1 MRYNL
6 VAIASFVIIIGGLS
20 LASSIVVPFL
30 LAVFIA
36 IIAFPAL
43 ELMSKV
49 HINRFFAFI
58 ILIGICGSGLWVLG
72 NVIATALLGFS
83 ADLPLYKAKIDIF
96 MNNLVIYLKTNA
108 NIDISNNILSF
119 INIDKL
125 LATTSNLLV
134 QTGGIVTQ
142 SFLVFLL
149 LAFILFEAQIFKDKV
164 EYFASKNPIAL
175 DIASTFISNLKHYL
189 AIKTI
194 SSIATGVIV
203 WGFLIFFDVP
213 HASLWAI
220 LACILN
226 YIPTIGSII
235 AAVPAIL
242 VSLAVNDLSATLWLT
257 LIYLV
262 VNIAIGNFIE
272 PRFLGKGLGI
282 STLVVI
288 LSLLFWGF
296 VFGIGGMFLAVPLTM
311 SIKIALDA
319 NPNTKFISILLSNK
333 VK

>member
-1 MRYNL
+1 MRFNL
-6 VAIASFVIIIGGLS
+6 VEVASFVIIISGLS

-36 IIAFPAL
+36 IIVYPIL
-43 ELMSKV
+43 EMMSKI

-58 ILIGICGSGLWVLG
+58 ILIGICGSGLWFLG
-72 NVIATALLGFS
+72 NVVAGAIVKFS
-83 ADLPLYKAKIDIF
+83 TDLPLYKAKIDIF
-96 MNNLVIYLKTNA
+96 IDNLIIYAKDQA
-108 NIDISNNILSF
+108 DIDISNNLLSF
-119 INIDKL
+119 INLDKL
-125 LATTSNLLV
+125 IITTSNLLL
-134 QTGGIVTQ
+134 QTGSLVTQ

-149 LAFILFEAQIFKDKV
+149 LAFILFESQIFKQKV
-164 EYFASKNPIAL
+164 EYFAIKDPSALHIAN
-175 DIASTFISNLKHYL
+175 TFISNLKRYL

-203 WGFLIFFDVP
+203 WGFLILFDVP
-213 HASLWAI
+213 HALLWAV
-220 LACILN
+220 LAFILN

-235 AAVPAIL
+235 AAIPAIL
-242 VSLAVNDLSATLWLT
+242 VSLAVNDISATLWLT

-262 VNIAIGNFIE
+262 VNISIGNFIE

-296 VFGIGGMFLAVPLTM
+296 IFGIGGMFLAVPLTM

-319 NPNTKFISILLSNK
+319 NPRTKFISILLSN
-333 VK
+333 

>member
-6 VAIASFVIIIGGLS
+6 VAIASFIIIIGGLS

-30 LAVFIA
+30 LAVFIS
-36 IIAFPAL
+36 IIVYPVL

-58 ILIGICGSGLWVLG
+58 ILIGICGSGLWILG

-83 ADLPLYKAKIDIF
+83 ADLPIYKAKIDIF
-96 MNNLVIYLKTNA
+96 IDNLVVYIKDNS

-125 LATTSNLLV
+125 IATTSNLIV
-134 QTGGIVTQ
+134 QTGSIVTQ

-149 LAFILFEAQIFKDKV
+149 LAFILFEVQIFKDKV
-164 EYFASKNPIAL
+164 AYFALKNPLAS
-175 DIASTFISNLKHYL
+175 DIASTFILNLKRYL

-203 WGFLIFFDVP
+203 WVFLILFDVP
-213 HASLWAI
+213 YAPLWAV
-220 LACILN
+220 LAFILN

-235 AAVPAIL
+235 AAIPAIL
-242 VSLAVNDLSATLWLT
+242 VSLAVNDLSSTLWLT

-262 VNIAIGNFIE
+262 LNIAIGNFIE
-272 PRFLGKGLGI
+272 PKFLGKELGI

-319 NPNTKFISILLSNK
+319 NPKTKSISILLSN
-333 VK
+333 

>member
-6 VAIASFVIIIGGLS
+6 VAIASFIIIIGGLS

-30 LAVFIA
+30 LAVFIS
-36 IIAFPAL
+36 IIVYPLL

-58 ILIGICGSGLWVLG
+58 ILIGICGSGLWILG

-83 ADLPLYKAKIDIF
+83 ADLPIYKAKIDIF
-96 MNNLVIYLKTNA
+96 IDNLVAYIKDNS

-125 LATTSNLLV
+125 ITTTSNLIV
-134 QTGGIVTQ
+134 QTGSIVTQ

-149 LAFILFEAQIFKDKV
+149 LAFILFEVQIFKDKV
-164 EYFASKNPIAL
+164 AYFALKNPLAS
-175 DIASTFISNLKHYL
+175 DIASIFISNLKRYL

-203 WGFLIFFDVP
+203 WVFLILFDVP
-213 HASLWAI
+213 YAPLWAV
-220 LACILN
+220 LAFILN

-235 AAVPAIL
+235 AAIPAIL
-242 VSLAVNDLSATLWLT
+242 VSLAVNDLSSTLWLT

-262 VNIAIGNFIE
+262 LNIAIGNFIE
-272 PRFLGKGLGI
+272 PKFLGKELGI

-319 NPNTKFISILLSNK
+319 NPKTKSISILLSN
-333 VK
+333 

>member
-1 MRYNL
+1 MRFNL
-6 VAIASFVIIIGGLS
+6 VEVASFVIIISGLS

-36 IIAFPAL
+36 IIVYPIL
-43 ELMSKV
+43 EMMSKI

-58 ILIGICGSGLWVLG
+58 ILIGICGSGLWFLG
-72 NVIATALLGFS
+72 NVIAGAIVQFS
-83 ADLPLYKAKIDIF
+83 TDLPLYKAKIDIF
-96 MNNLVIYLKTNA
+96 IDNLIIYAKDQA
-108 NIDISNNILSF
+108 DIDISNNLLSF
-119 INIDKL
+119 INLDKL
-125 LATTSNLLV
+125 IITTSNLLL
-134 QTGGIVTQ
+134 QTGSLVTQ

-149 LAFILFEAQIFKDKV
+149 LAFILFESQIFKQKV
-164 EYFASKNPIAL
+164 EYFAIKDPSALHIAN
-175 DIASTFISNLKHYL
+175 TFISNLKRYL

-203 WGFLIFFDVP
+203 WGFLILFDVP
-213 HASLWAI
+213 HALLWAV
-220 LACILN
+220 LAFILN

-235 AAVPAIL
+235 AAIPALL
-242 VSLAVNDLSATLWLT
+242 VSLAVNDISTTLWLT

-262 VNIAIGNFIE
+262 VNISIGNFIE

-296 VFGIGGMFLAVPLTM
+296 IFGIGGMFLAVPLTM

-319 NPNTKFISILLSNK
+319 NPRTKFISILLSN
-333 VK
+333 

>member
-1 MRYNL
+1 MNLRFNL
-6 VAIASFVIIIGGLS
+6 VAVASFVIIISGLS

-36 IIAFPAL
+36 IIVYPIL
-43 ELMSKV
+43 EMMSKI

-58 ILIGICGSGLWVLG
+58 ILIGICGSGLWFLG
-72 NVIATALLGFS
+72 NVIAGAIVKFS
-83 ADLPLYKAKIDIF
+83 TDLPLYKAKIDIF
-96 MNNLVIYLKTNA
+96 IDNLIIYAKDQA
-108 NIDISNNILSF
+108 DIDISNNLLSF
-119 INIDKL
+119 INLDKL
-125 LATTSNLLV
+125 IITTSNLLL
-134 QTGGIVTQ
+134 QTGSLVTQ

-149 LAFILFEAQIFKDKV
+149 LAFILFESQIFKQKV
-164 EYFASKNPIAL
+164 EYFAIKDPSALHIAN
-175 DIASTFISNLKHYL
+175 TFISNLKRYL

-203 WGFLIFFDVP
+203 WGFLILFDVP
-213 HASLWAI
+213 HALLWAV
-220 LACILN
+220 LAFILN

-235 AAVPAIL
+235 AAIPAIL
-242 VSLAVNDLSATLWLT
+242 VSLAVNDISATLWLT
-257 LIYLV
+257 LVYLV
-262 VNIAIGNFIE
+262 VNISIGNFIE

-296 VFGIGGMFLAVPLTM
+296 IFGIGGMFLAVPLTM

-319 NPNTKFISILLSNK
+319 NPRTKFISILLSN
-333 VK
+333 

>member
-6 VAIASFVIIIGGLS
+6 VAIASFIIIIGGLS

-30 LAVFIA
+30 LAVFIS
-36 IIAFPAL
+36 IIVYPVL

-58 ILIGICGSGLWVLG
+58 ILIGICGSGLWILG

-83 ADLPLYKAKIDIF
+83 ADLPIYKAKIDIF
-96 MNNLVIYLKTNA
+96 IDNLVIYIKDNS

-125 LATTSNLLV
+125 IATTSNLIV
-134 QTGGIVTQ
+134 QTGSIVTQ

-149 LAFILFEAQIFKDKV
+149 LAFILFEVQIFKDKV
-164 EYFASKNPIAL
+164 AYFALKNPLAS
-175 DIASTFISNLKHYL
+175 DIASTFISNLKRYL

-203 WGFLIFFDVP
+203 WLFLILFDVP
-213 HASLWAI
+213 YAPLWAV
-220 LACILN
+220 LAFILN

-235 AAVPAIL
+235 AAIPAIL
-242 VSLAVNDLSATLWLT
+242 VSLAVNDLSSTLWLT

-262 VNIAIGNFIE
+262 LNIAIGNFIE
-272 PRFLGKGLGI
+272 PKFLGKELGI

-319 NPNTKFISILLSNK
+319 NPKTKSISILLSN
-333 VK
+333 

>member
-1 MRYNL
+1 MRFNL
-6 VAIASFVIIIGGLS
+6 VEVASFVIIIGGLS

-36 IIAFPAL
+36 IIVYPIL
-43 ELMSKV
+43 EMMSKI

-58 ILIGICGSGLWVLG
+58 ILIGICGSGLWFLG
-72 NVIATALLGFS
+72 NVIAGAIVKFS
-83 ADLPLYKAKIDIF
+83 TDLPLYKAKIDIF
-96 MNNLVIYLKTNA
+96 IDNLIIYAKDQA
-108 NIDISNNILSF
+108 DIDISNNLLSF
-119 INIDKL
+119 INLDKL
-125 LATTSNLLV
+125 IITTSNLLL
-134 QTGGIVTQ
+134 QTGSLVTQ

-149 LAFILFEAQIFKDKV
+149 LAFILFESQIFKQKV
-164 EYFASKNPIAL
+164 EYFAIKDPSALHIAN
-175 DIASTFISNLKHYL
+175 TFISNLKRYL

-203 WGFLIFFDVP
+203 WGFLILFDVP
-213 HASLWAI
+213 HALLWAV
-220 LACILN
+220 LAFILN

-235 AAVPAIL
+235 AAIPAIL
-242 VSLAVNDLSATLWLT
+242 VSLAVNDISATLWLT
-257 LIYLV
+257 LIYLI
-262 VNIAIGNFIE
+262 VNISIGNFIE

-296 VFGIGGMFLAVPLTM
+296 IFGIGGMFLAVPLTM

-319 NPNTKFISILLSNK
+319 NPRTKFISILLSN
-333 VK
+333 

>member
-6 VAIASFVIIIGGLS
+6 VAIASFIIIIGGLS

-30 LAVFIA
+30 LAVFIS
-36 IIAFPAL
+36 IIVYPLL

-58 ILIGICGSGLWVLG
+58 ILIGICGSGLWILG
-72 NVIATALLGFS
+72 NVIAIALLGFS
-83 ADLPLYKAKIDIF
+83 ADLPIYKAKIDIF
-96 MNNLVIYLKTNA
+96 IDNLVIYIKDNS

-125 LATTSNLLV
+125 IATTSNLIV
-134 QTGGIVTQ
+134 QTGSIVTQ

-149 LAFILFEAQIFKDKV
+149 LAFILFEVQIFKDKV
-164 EYFASKNPIAL
+164 AYFALKNPLAS
-175 DIASTFISNLKHYL
+175 DIASTFISNLKRYL

-203 WGFLIFFDVP
+203 WVFLILFDVP
-213 HASLWAI
+213 YAPLWAV
-220 LACILN
+220 LAFILN

-235 AAVPAIL
+235 AAIPAIL
-242 VSLAVNDLSATLWLT
+242 VSLAVNDLSSTLWLT

-262 VNIAIGNFIE
+262 LNIAIGNFIE
-272 PRFLGKGLGI
+272 PKFLGKELGI

-319 NPNTKFISILLSNK
+319 NPKTKSISILLSN
-333 VK
+333 